1 MTVAPAR
8 IDRARITELTER
20 EASAL
25 NERTPRS
32 REMYERARL
41 ALAGGVASSYQLR
54 EPWPIYLER
63 GEGARVW
70 DVDGNEMLDFHNGFG
85 SMTQGHAHDAIS
97 RAIEKR
103 VRLGTHFAAPTEDA
117 VVVAEEL
124 QRRWG
129 LPKWRYANSG
139 TEATMDAIRIAR
151 AATGRD
157 TVVKI
162 FGSYHGHHDTVM
174 VGTGSVDLERAD
186 PENLPSIAYGA
197 GVPQAVVEL
206 TVPVPFNDADAME
219 RRIDRLESEGRLPA
233 CVIMEAAMMNLGIVP
248 PEPGY
253 LEAVRELTRRRG
265 ILLIFDEVKTGLAIA
280 AGGAT
285 ERFGVLPDLV
295 TLAKSLGG
303 GLPSGAIGGSDE
315 ARRPVEEERVY
326 QVGTYNGNPLTMAA
340 ARANL
345 FVVLTPAAYEHLDRL
360 NDRIVGGC
368 ARVVDEHGLPGY
380 AIGIGAK
387 GCVTFATE
395 RIVDYFTFK
404 AHQDVEL
411 TELAWLYSMN
421 RGIFMTPGREEEWT
435 LSVAH
440 DDAAVDTYVDVFA
453 ALAGELVA

>member
-1 MTVAPAR
+1 MAVAPAR

-117 VVVAEEL
+117 IVVAEEL

-129 LPKWRYANSG
+129 LPKWRYTNSG

-219 RRIDRLESEGRLPA
+219 RRIDRLESEGRPPA

-303 GLPSGAIGGSDE
+303 GLPSGAIGGADE
-315 ARRPVEEERVY
+315 AMRPVEEGACLSSGDVQRE
-326 QVGTYNGNPLTMAA
+326 
-340 ARANL
+340 
-345 FVVLTPAAYEHLDRL
+345 PAY
-360 NDRIVGGC
+360 
-368 ARVVDEHGLPGY
+368 Y
-380 AIGIGAK
+380 
-387 GCVTFATE
+387 
-395 RIVDYFTFK
+395 
-404 AHQDVEL
+404 
-411 TELAWLYSMN
+411 
-421 RGIFMTPGREEEWT
+421 GRR
-435 LSVAH
+435 
-440 DDAAVDTYVDVFA
+440 
-453 ALAGELVA
+453 AGEPPRGAHAGGLRASRPAERPDRRWLRARHRRARPTRVRDRDRCKGLRHLRD